1 MCASLLLGEFYLTCQ
16 VKTLRREVAR
26 LEEERASLEFQI
38 ERATHEAK
46 AYETARTELLKY
58 PLKAFKDEAS
68 FYSSIKSA
76 VKKSNVTISDIRLV
90 EGDEGVASVQVY
102 FRGNYASIVKAM
114 SGWHQVD
121 GVVRLSSLALLPE
134 GKDAVSGVV
143 VLESIIGNAGHGYEK

>member
-46 AYETARTELLKY
+46 AYETARAELLKY

-68 FYSSIKSA
+68 FYSSVKSA
-76 VKKSNVTISDIRLV
+76 VKKVTLLSQTSASSRAMRGLPLSRFTL
-90 EGDEGVASVQVY
+90 GV
-102 FRGNYASIVKAM
+102 ITP
-114 SGWHQVD
+114 
-121 GVVRLSSLALLPE
+121 LSLKP
-134 GKDAVSGVV
+134 
-143 VLESIIGNAGHGYEK
+143 